1 MASMIPSPLRLA
13 AFACVSFSLGAC
25 IASGQVHSS
34 AQVSA
39 PDLVY
44 INPDI
49 QVIADYDE
57 PIFYDRSYYWRN
69 DGDGWSR
76 STTYTGGWV
85 RVGTAPVAIQRID
98 HPRAYVHYHAQPVEA
113 AARTSADAKQDNHE
127 VQEHREAP
135 RDAKPHDEGD
145 EHRKHDHDDDDKSR
159 KHR

>member
-13 AFACVSFSLGAC
+13 AFACVSFSVGAC
-25 IASGQVHSS
+25 IASGQMHSSAEVQSS

-85 RVGTAPVAIQRID
+85 RVETAPVAIQHID

-113 AARTSADAKQDNHE
+113 AARTSAAAKQDNHE
-127 VQEHREAP
+127 DHER
-135 RDAKPHDEGD
+135 HDG
-145 EHRKHDHDDDDKSR
+145 KHDHDDDDKSR